1 MNEFINAIEQK
12 ILNEKY
18 QVTKE
23 EALAL
28 YQVESSQE
36 LFDAADRI
44 RKSCCSVKSS
54 ICSIINAKT
63 GSCGED
69 CRYCA
74 QSAHWKTSCIPSP
87 MVTPQKASELSQR
100 ALDGSVTRISLVT
113 AGRALTGK
121 DFETGLE
128 CFRQMNRD
136 CEGKM
141 ALCASFG
148 IISAHQMEQLKAAG
162 VTRYH
167 HNLESGKNY
176 YSHICT
182 THTYEDRVATVKAA
196 KKAGLEICS
205 GGIIG
210 LGESREDRVDLA
222 LAIRDL
228 DVQSVPINILTP
240 IPGTPFENNK
250 PLTKDE
256 ILRTFAVFRFI
267 MPSQT
272 IRCAAGRKSL
282 GRNGKDVFRCGANAL
297 ISGDF
302 LTTPGS
308 TNEEDIAMLE
318 RLGYECGR

>member
-12 ILNEKY
+12 ILNVKS
-18 QVTKE
+18 QVAID

-28 YQVESSQE
+28 YQVESSQK

-128 CFRQMNRD
+128 CFKQMNRD

-250 PLTKDE
+250 TAHQRRNTPYLRSVPFHHAVPDHTLCRRKKVARQKRRRRVPLRCKCAHFRRLPHYPRLDE
-256 ILRTFAVFRFI
+256 RR
-267 MPSQT
+267 
-272 IRCAAGRKSL
+272 RHRDAGETW
-282 GRNGKDVFRCGANAL
+282 
-297 ISGDF
+297 I
-302 LTTPGS
+302 
-308 TNEEDIAMLE
+308 
-318 RLGYECGR
+318 